1 MQQHRAGQPCT
12 HGGSTHKY
20 GQRTKDVDDV
30 VEAGWVVNQGVAPE
44 APHVVT
50 RRDFGVHR
58 AQVRVHVE
66 AVLDASQGTGER
78 AAAVG
83 EADLEVRQAFEHT
96 AQHER
101 ADGHAGLRGHRHQPV
116 FTHITNVNLAYEWH
130 ACFHKCAH
138 TQPTQCMAAAY
149 QGSQYFFM
157 RPCPIMS
164 HGWMKMAAPSS
175 AAATRGTQV
184 HGWDGS

>member
-58 AQVRVHVE
+58 AQVRAHVE

-83 EADLEVRQAFEHT
+83 KADLEVRQALEYA

-116 FTHITNVNLAYEWH
+116 FIHITNVNL
-130 ACFHKCAH
+130 H